1 VRPFAYRS
9 RPGPRHALV
18 VAVLVLVSTLTACS
32 SDGDDGSN
40 PKAQATPEATSTPG
54 SASVTRTA
62 RPCAHLQRSRAPVE
76 LHGRGTASLW
86 GLILSQLPIRVGDE
100 VKIVWRMTGSGSM
113 RVRAVSPQGHVAPL
127 AWGPDAHGGSTY
139 HRPGEE
145 WGVGYRFTAPGCW
158 RLHAQRDDGEAD
170 AWLYVAA

>member
-1 VRPFAYRS
+1 MSSSWVWSSSPASSHHGGVRPFAYRS

-100 VKIVWRMTGSGSM
+100 VKIVWRMT
-113 RVRAVSPQGHVAPL
+113 
-127 AWGPDAHGGSTY
+127 
-139 HRPGEE
+139 
-145 WGVGYRFTAPGCW
+145 
-158 RLHAQRDDGEAD
+158 
-170 AWLYVAA
+170 